1 MIILG
6 YVAMCLIFGTT
17 FLAIKLGVEAGLPPF
32 LGAGLRFFAAG
43 LLMMLWMAA
52 RRKISFSLLLR
63 KETLFTGFGLTFFT
77 FAALYWAEQYISSG
91 LASVLSAT
99 GPAFILL
106 LQAGV
111 SRIRIPRL
119 ALTGTLI
126 GTAGVALLLLPGA
139 EGQHG
144 PMWLIAGLVI
154 VAGEIGYAGGALL
167 AKHASK
173 KMPEASPISLNAA
186 QMMHGGWM
194 LLLLSMLTEGGS
206 AGISN
211 FSQAIISLLYL
222 TLIGSMAGH
231 TLFYWLVSRTHP
243 VFPTT
248 WLYVSPFIALALG
261 ARLYGEPLHW
271 NAALGSVVVLIGV
284 LLTNAE
290 SIRSLLRARKAPV
303 AVRSESRDSA

>member
-6 YVAMCLIFGTT
+6 YLTMCLIFGTT

-32 LGAGLRFFAAG
+32 FGAGLRFFAAG
-43 LLMMLWMAA
+43 LLVMLAMNA
-52 RRKISFSLLLR
+52 RRKVSFSLLLR
-63 KETLFTGFGLTFFT
+63 RETLFTGFGLTFCT

-111 SRIRIPRL
+111 SRIRIPKI

-126 GTAGVALLLLPGA
+126 GTAGVALLLLPESEGA
-139 EGQHG
+139 HG
-144 PMWLIAGLVI
+144 SMWLIAGLVV
-154 VAGEIGYAGGALL
+154 VAGEVGYASGALL
-167 AKHASK
+167 AKHASAK
-173 KMPEASPISLNAA
+173 LPEASPISLNAA

-194 LLLLSMLTEGGS
+194 LLLLSLLAERGH
-206 AGISN
+206 AGITDY
-211 FSQAIISLLYL
+211 SQALLSLLYL

-271 NAALGSVVVLIGV
+271 NAAVGSLVVLAGV
-284 LLTNAE
+284 LLTNWP
-290 SIRSLLRARKAPV
+290 SIRSLLRARRLA
-303 AVRSESRDSA
+303 AAEARGGS

>member
-1 MIILG
+1 MILLG
-6 YVAMCLIFGTT
+6 YLTMCLIFGTT

-32 LGAGLRFFAAG
+32 FGAGLRFFAAG
-43 LLMMLWMAA
+43 LLVMLYMAA
-52 RRKISFSLLLR
+52 RRKVSFSLLLR
-63 KETLFTGFGLTFFT
+63 KETLFTGFGLTFCT

-111 SRIRIPRL
+111 SRIRIPKI

-139 EGQHG
+139 EGTHG
-144 PMWLIAGLVI
+144 KMWLIAGLVV
-154 VAGEIGYAGGALL
+154 VAGEIGYASGALL
-167 AKHASK
+167 AKHASAK
-173 KMPEASPISLNAA
+173 LPEASPISLNAA

-194 LLLLSMLTEGGS
+194 LLLLSLLAERGH
-206 AGISN
+206 AGVTDY
-211 FSQAIISLLYL
+211 SQALLSLLYL

-271 NAALGSVVVLIGV
+271 NAAVGSLVVLAGV
-284 LLTNAE
+284 LLTNWP
-290 SIRSLLRARKAPV
+290 SIRSLLRAR
-303 AVRSESRDSA
+303 RSSAEARGGA

>member
-1 MIILG
+1 MILLG
-6 YVAMCLIFGTT
+6 YLTMCLIFGTT
-17 FLAIKLGVEAGLPPF
+17 FLAIKIGVEAGLPPF

-43 LLMMLWMAA
+43 LLVMVWMYA
-52 RRKISFSLLLR
+52 RRRISFSLLLR
-63 KETLFTGFGLTFFT
+63 RETVWTGFGLTFCT

-111 SRIRIPRL
+111 SRVRIPKL

-139 EGQHG
+139 QAEHG
-144 PMWLIAGLVI
+144 RMWLIAGLVV
-154 VAGEIGYAGGALL
+154 VAGEIGYASGALL
-167 AKHASK
+167 AKHTTARL
-173 KMPEASPISLNAA
+173 PDASPIALNAA

-194 LLLLSMLTEGGS
+194 LLLLSLLAERGQ
-206 AGISN
+206 AGIGDAASAL
-211 FSQAIISLLYL
+211 FSLLYL

-231 TLFYWLVSRTHP
+231 SLFYWLVSRTHP

-261 ARLYGEPLHW
+261 AKIYGEPLHW
-271 NAALGSVVVLIGV
+271 NAAAGSVVVLAGV
-284 LLTNAE
+284 LLTNWG
-290 SIRSLLRARKAPV
+290 SLRSLIRARKA
-303 AVRSESRDSA
+303 AAQARNTA

>member
-1 MIILG
+1 MILMG
-6 YVAMCLIFGTT
+6 YFTMCLIFGTT

-32 LGAGLRFFAAG
+32 LGAGVRFFAAG
-43 LLMMLWMAA
+43 LLVMLIMAA

-63 KETLFTGFGLTFFT
+63 KETLLTGFGLTFCT

-111 SRIRIPRL
+111 SRIRIPKI

-126 GTAGVALLLLPGA
+126 GTAGVAVLLLPGS
-139 EGQHG
+139 EGTHE
-144 PMWLIAGLVI
+144 PMWLIAGLVV
-154 VAGEIGYAGGALL
+154 VAGEIGYASGALL
-167 AKHASK
+167 AKHASAK
-173 KMPEASPISLNAA
+173 LPEASPLSLNAA

-194 LLLLSMLTEGGS
+194 LLLLSLLTESGYGGVT
-206 AGISN
+206 N
-211 FSQAIISLLYL
+211 VSQAMLSLLYL

-231 TLFYWLVSRTHP
+231 SLFYWLVSRTHP

-261 ARLYGEPLHW
+261 AYLYNEPLHA
-271 NAALGSVVVLIGV
+271 NAAVGSLIVVVGV
-284 LLTNAE
+284 LLTNWP
-290 SIRSLLRARKAPV
+290 SIRLLLRSRRLAQVEA
-303 AVRSESRDSA
+303 RSES

>member
-1 MIILG
+1 MILLG
-6 YVAMCLIFGTT
+6 YLIMCLIFGTT

-32 LGAGLRFFAAG
+32 FGAGVRFFAAG

-52 RRKISFSLLLR
+52 RRKAGFSLLLR
-63 KETLFTGFGLTFFT
+63 KETLFTGFGLTFCT

-119 ALTGTLI
+119 ALTGTLV
-126 GTAGVALLLLPGA
+126 GTSGVALLLLPGA
-139 EGQHG
+139 ENEGG
-144 PMWLIAGLVI
+144 SLWLLAGLVV
-154 VAGEIGYAGGALL
+154 VAGEVGYAAGALL
-167 AKHASK
+167 AKHASAK
-173 KMPEASPISLNAA
+173 FPEASPVALNAA
-186 QMMHGGWM
+186 QMMHGGWL
-194 LLLLSMLTEGGS
+194 LLLLSLLTER
-206 AGISN
+206 APLALADT
-211 FSQAIISLLYL
+211 SQALLSLLYL

-261 ARLYGEPLHW
+261 AKLSGEALHW
-271 NAALGSVVVLIGV
+271 NAAVGSCVVLAGV
-284 LLTNAE
+284 LLTNWVPM
-290 SIRSLLRARKAPV
+290 RSLLRLRKADRTL
-303 AVRSESRDSA
+303 RSDP